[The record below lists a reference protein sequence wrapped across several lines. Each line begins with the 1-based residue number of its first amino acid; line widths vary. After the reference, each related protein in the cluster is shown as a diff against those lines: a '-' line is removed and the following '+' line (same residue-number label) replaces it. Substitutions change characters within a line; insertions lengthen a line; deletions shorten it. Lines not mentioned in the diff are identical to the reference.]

1 MSPHRDPLP
10 LRLCLWLVRAFS
22 AVVPGPWRRDWRD
35 EWEAEFRH
43 RHTSLDRRTRLD
55 WRSNMDL
62 VRRALGALP
71 DAAWLRRQFTADAEV
86 VHDVRHGARM
96 LRKSPT
102 FTAAA
107 VATLALGIGGT
118 VAMATLLD
126 TLFFRALPYADAE
139 RIVTL
144 WQRPSSGEREDVAPA
159 NFLDW
164 RERNR
169 SFDHVAAAIPY
180 SYDYT
185 GAGEPEVLFGA
196 QITEGFWEALGVR
209 PALGRA
215 FRPDEHA
222 RGSQPVAIITHGLWQ
237 RRFGG
242 DPSIV
247 NRAIS
252 LDGASRTVVGV
263 LPADFKPQLLARP
276 GERSV
281 WTPKVIQEH
290 EKRIRGSAWWNVV
303 GRLKPGV
310 TREQAQAEM
319 TSIAAALAR
328 EHPATSAQQ
337 SVEVLSLREHLM
349 GDLKLPL
356 LVLLAAVALVLMIGC
371 TNVAS
376 LLLARGIQRERE
388 FAIRTALGAGRGRL
402 VRQLV
407 VESLLLSGIAAVVGV
422 GIAQWMIGAIVAL
435 APAGVL
441 RLQDAAIDARMLL
454 FAALVTTAAAVAFG
468 VLPALQFSRPGRD
481 AMRERQASAPRGSV
495 RRALVALEIALAV
508 VLLTSAGL
516 LLRSFE
522 RLLAVDPGFSPRNTI
537 ALQVFAHD
545 RNGTPDRTRSFF
557 HITIERMQALP
568 GVEAAGAASA
578 MPFANANIDIKSG
591 IEIVGREQKAAAD
604 QRQVYVTIATPGYF
618 RAMSI
623 PLREGRFLE
632 AIDGQKAPRVA
643 VISEALRRREWPGG
657 SPVGRRIRVR
667 WHGQVLESE
676 IVGVISQIRHE
687 GLDSVP
693 RAEVFLPFE
702 QAPFASMTYVVR
714 GSGDPVALMAAA
726 KQAVWSVDPLQTFYE
741 TGRVESM
748 ISASV
753 VKQRFSTT
761 LVTVFAAVAL
771 ALCAI
776 GIYGVIS
783 FATAQRTREIG
794 VRMALG
800 AGRGSIRVMVL
811 REGAA
816 VIAVG
821 LACGLVASA

>member
-1 MSPHRDPLP
+1 
-10 LRLCLWLVRAFS
+10 
-22 AVVPGPWRRDWRD
+22 
-35 EWEAEFRH
+35 
-43 RHTSLDRRTRLD
+43 
-55 WRSNMDL
+55 MDL

-508 VLLTSAGL
+508 VSSPARASCSAASNGSWRLIPVSRRAIRLRCRSSRTTATARRTGRAVSSTPRSSGCRRCRAWKRPAPRQPCRSRTRTSTSRAGSRSSAASRRPPPTSVRCTSRLRRPATSARCPFRCAKDGSSR
-516 LLRSFE
+516 RST
-522 RLLAVDPGFSPRNTI
+522 D
-537 ALQVFAHD
+537 
-545 RNGTPDRTRSFF
+545 
-557 HITIERMQALP
+557 
-568 GVEAAGAASA
+568 
-578 MPFANANIDIKSG
+578 
-591 IEIVGREQKAAAD
+591 
-604 QRQVYVTIATPGYF
+604 
-618 RAMSI
+618 
-623 PLREGRFLE
+623 
-632 AIDGQKAPRVA
+632 
-643 VISEALRRREWPGG
+643 RRR
-657 SPVGRRIRVR
+657 
-667 WHGQVLESE
+667 
-676 IVGVISQIRHE
+676 
-687 GLDSVP
+687 
-693 RAEVFLPFE
+693 
-702 QAPFASMTYVVR
+702 R
-714 GSGDPVALMAAA
+714 G
-726 KQAVWSVDPLQTFYE
+726 W
-741 TGRVESM
+741 R
-748 ISASV
+748 
-753 VKQRFSTT
+753 
-761 LVTVFAAVAL
+761 
-771 ALCAI
+771 
-776 GIYGVIS
+776 
-783 FATAQRTREIG
+783 
-794 VRMALG
+794 
-800 AGRGSIRVMVL
+800 
-811 REGAA
+811 
-816 VIAVG
+816 
-821 LACGLVASA
+821 